1 MLLSFM
7 AEHARQNTRQ
17 QELIN
22 NANLQPA
29 VNSSFNS
36 PLQQLPSHSQ
46 QQDIVNTLQKLES
59 IPSVA
64 PPPTG
69 KAQSNAAREFSS
81 ILEKNLSSAQA
92 NQNVPQ
98 PPNTNENAS
107 EQQQPAEIQPSPA
120 SKRRLIRR
128 PDMSS
133 STSKPTPAPKT
144 QEEVAIRSCKRE
156 TRKPDRLQV
165 SKVEEAQDI
174 TPIEQLE

>member
-7 AEHARQNTRQ
+7 AEHARQKTRQ
-17 QELIN
+17 QELTN

-29 VNSSFNS
+29 ANSSFNS

-64 PPPTG
+64 PPITG
-69 KAQSNAAREFSS
+69 KVQSNAAREFSS
-81 ILEKNLSSAQA
+81 ILERNISNALE
-92 NQNVPQ
+92 NQNAPK
-98 PPNTNENAS
+98 PPNAS
-107 EQQQPAEIQPSPA
+107 EIASEPQQPAEILPSPA
-120 SKRRLIRR
+120 SKRRILRR

-144 QEEVAIRSCKRE
+144 QEEVAIRSSKRE

-165 SKVEEAQDI
+165 SEVEEAQDF
-174 TPIEQLE
+174 TPIEQLD